1 MARSYKERMDPDGEI
16 ATLAIGMRALSWGPV
31 GALLKQAGLFDDET
45 LKFARSAHTQY
56 DELTQGPSEIAEALA
71 PLGWIA
77 FDGAP
82 VEEYREAACLATS
95 GDADGAEDL
104 LTTTWND
111 GARLRSALAR
121 RRNLYGGDDDADA
134 IDHHRVSLML
144 EALESHE
151 EKRYASAIALILTQ
165 IDGIVY
171 DMTGE
176 DAKSFFAAR
185 KKATHL
191 QDEETIAGHPAGLA
205 VLAGL
210 FTRDRRTTTVEGQLI
225 RHGIV
230 HGRELAYGTLRN
242 STKALVALLAV
253 LEWAKPIA
261 TKQNEQRNRARE
273 DRYAGSEERDDYGR
287 RLDRRGFD
295 DVQSTLQRLEGWQ
308 LGHWKR
314 RGRYAMKLEELDPD
328 RKYLTAKGLALRADP
343 DKEVYIAWAPTPPG
357 IVFGIAGRKGETIPW
372 RYVGET
378 SPPFD
383 IESPEWR
390 HDIDD
395 MPHDDW

>member
-1 MARSYKERMDPDGEI
+1 MPRSYKERLDPDGEI
-16 ATLAIGMRALSWGPV
+16 ELLAQGMGALAATPV
-31 GALLKQAGLFDDET
+31 GSLLGLDDKARKTLET
-45 LKFARSAHTQY
+45 TSREYA
-56 DELTQGPSEIAEALA
+56 ELVEFPNTIAEALA

-82 VEEYREAACLATS
+82 VEEYREAARLAAS
-95 GDADGAEDL
+95 GDAAGAENV
-104 LTTTWND
+104 LTAAWND
-111 GARLRSALAR
+111 GTRLRFALTR
-121 RRNLYGGDDDADA
+121 RRNLYGGDEDADA

-151 EKRYASAIALILTQ
+151 AKRYASAIALVLTQ

-185 KKATHL
+185 KKAAHL
-191 QDEETIAGHPAGLA
+191 QDEKTMAGHPDGLP

-230 HGRELAYGTLRN
+230 HGRELAYGTLQN
-242 STKALVALLAV
+242 STKAFVALLAV

-261 TKQNEQRNRARE
+261 AQQNEQRKRAHEERH
-273 DRYAGSEERDDYGR
+273 AGSDERDSYGR
-287 RLDRRGFD
+287 RMDRRGFD
-295 DVQSTLQRLEGWQ
+295 DAQSTLQRLEGWQ

-314 RGRYAMKLEELDPD
+314 CGRYAAKLKELDPD
-328 RKYLTAKGLALRADP
+328 GKYLIAKGLALRACP
-343 DKEVYIAWAPTPPG
+343 DKEAYFAWAPTPPG

-378 SPPFD
+378 PPPPD
-383 IESPEWR
+383 LGAPEWR
-390 HDIDD
+390 HDLEDD
-395 MPHDDW
+395 PYDDW

>member
-1 MARSYKERMDPDGEI
+1 MPRSYKERLDPGGEI
-16 ATLAIGMRALSWGPV
+16 ELLVQGM
-31 GALLKQAGLFDDET
+31 GALAATPLGPLLGLDDKALGTLDTASREYGELVEFPET
-45 LKFARSAHTQY
+45 
-56 DELTQGPSEIAEALA
+56 IAEALA

-82 VEEYREAACLATS
+82 AEEYREAARLAS
-95 GDADGAEDL
+95 NGDADGAENA
-104 LTTTWND
+104 LTATWND

-121 RRNLYGGDDDADA
+121 RRNLYGGDEDADA

-151 EKRYASAIALILTQ
+151 DKRYASAIALVLTQ

-171 DMTGE
+171 DMTGK

-185 KKATHL
+185 GKATHL
-191 QDEETIAGHPAGLA
+191 QDEETMAGHPAGLP

-230 HGRELAYGTLRN
+230 HGRELAYGTLQN
-242 STKALVALLAV
+242 STKAFVALLAV

-261 TKQNEQRNRARE
+261 TKQNEQRKHAHE
-273 DRYAGSEERDDYGR
+273 ERYTGSDERDDYGR
-287 RLDRRGFD
+287 RMDRRGFD

-314 RGRYAMKLEELDPD
+314 CGRYAMKLEELDPD
-328 RKYLTAKGLALRADP
+328 GKYLTAKGLALRADP
-343 DKEVYIAWAPTPPG
+343 DKEAYTAWAPTPPG
-357 IVFGIAGRKGETIPW
+357 IVFGIAGQKGETIPW

-378 SPPFD
+378 PPPLD
-383 IESPEWR
+383 VGSPEWR
-390 HDIDD
+390 HDLDGD
-395 MPHDDW
+395 PYDDW

>member
-1 MARSYKERMDPDGEI
+1 MPRSYKERLDPEGEVEL
-16 ATLAIGMRALSWGPV
+16 LAQGM
-31 GALLKQAGLFDDET
+31 GALAATPLGSLLGLDDET
-45 LKFARSAHTQY
+45 LSTLETASRDYAEIV
-56 DELTQGPSEIAEALA
+56 ELPETIAEALA
-71 PLGWIA
+71 PHGWIA

-82 VEEYREAACLATS
+82 AEEYREAARLVAK
-95 GDADGAEDL
+95 GDPDGAEDV
-104 LTTTWND
+104 LTAAWND

-121 RRNLYGGDDDADA
+121 RRSLYGGDEDADA
-134 IDHHRVSLML
+134 IDHQRVSLML

-151 EKRYASAIALILTQ
+151 DKRYASAIALVLTQ

-171 DMTGE
+171 DMTGK

-191 QDEETIAGHPAGLA
+191 QDEETMAGHPTGLP

-230 HGRELAYGTLRN
+230 HGRELAYGTLQN
-242 STKALVALLAV
+242 STKAFVALLAV

-261 TKQNEQRNRARE
+261 TKQNEQRKRAHE
-273 DRYAGSEERDDYGR
+273 DRYTGSDERDDYGR
-287 RLDRRGFD
+287 RMDRRGFD

-308 LGHWKR
+308 FGHWKR
-314 RGRYAMKLEELDPD
+314 RGRYAMKLQELDPD
-328 RKYLTAKGLALRADP
+328 GKHLTAKRLALRADP

-357 IVFGIAGRKGETIPW
+357 IVFGIAGQKGETIPW

-378 SPPFD
+378 PPPLD
-383 IESPEWR
+383 IGSPEWR
-390 HDIDD
+390 HDLDD
-395 MPHDDW
+395 DPHEDW